1 MKLKITPTPDVINV
15 VLSGSLNTQAA
26 QEIEP
31 KITEL
36 ETLASKPITI
46 DCTDL
51 QYIAS
56 TGLRLLLRLRKAAF
70 THGQTITLS
79 SVNDNVMEVLH
90 ITNFDK
96 MFNIV

>member
-15 VLSGSLNTQAA
+15 VLNGSLNTQAA

-31 KITEL
+31 QITEL
-36 ETLASKPITI
+36 ETQASKPIII

-56 TGLRLLLRLRKAAF
+56 SGLRLLLRLRKAAF

-79 SVNDNVMEVLH
+79 GVNENVLEVLH

-96 MFNIV
+96 MFKIV